1 MNVFRG
7 TFRATALACVLAI
20 SAVPA
25 WAHRV
30 NIFAY
35 VEGDKIMVDC
45 SYSKSK
51 RVNHGAITVKD
62 AKTGAVLITG
72 ETDEQGRFSFTVPE
86 EAKARRADLV
96 IHLTAGEGH
105 DNEWEVKADE
115 YLSQGAEAA
124 AAPVPDKKGDQAAQ
138 PVATASQTP
147 EKQASSLAAPVTA
160 PVAGPGTAT
169 AMASGGTCDEAAI
182 AKAVEAAVET
192 KIAPIR
198 RILIEEKEGGP
209 KMTEIVGGIGWIFG
223 LIGMAAYFRSRK
235 TK

>member
-1 MNVFRG
+1 MNVLRG
-7 TFRATALACVLAI
+7 IFRATALVCVLAI
-20 SAVPA
+20 SAGPA

-35 VEGDKIMVDC
+35 VEGDKVMVDC

-72 ETDEQGRFSFTVPE
+72 ETDEQGSFSFTVPE

-115 YLSQGAEAA
+115 YLPQGADAV
-124 AAPVPDKKGDQAAQ
+124 APSASDKKDDQEAR
-138 PVATASQTP
+138 PVAAASQTP
-147 EKQASSLAAPVTA
+147 EKQASSLAAPA
-160 PVAGPGTAT
+160 A
-169 AMASGGTCDEAAI
+169 GGTCDEAAI
-182 AKAVEAAVET
+182 AKAVEAAVEA

-198 RILIEEKEGGP
+198 RILIEEKESGP

-223 LIGMAAYFRSRK
+223 LIGLAAYFRSRK